1 MEDQELSIT
10 KKLITTRSLFDVFW
24 TATVFLCMLCTVV
37 PLFAVLFFVGYSGVR
52 RIDYPLFTQLS
63 PPPGYSEGG
72 IAHAILGTLLTVG
85 IGSLIAIPIGIFAAI
100 YLAEFSGN
108 NKIAYWVR
116 FTASVLSGVPSILIG
131 VFIYGLLI
139 ATKIIGFSAIAG
151 GTALSVLMLPTIT
164 KTTDEAL
171 QIVPQDLRWA
181 ALGIGAYNYQAVLG
195 VILPAAAP
203 TIVTGITLAIA
214 RAAGETA
221 PLLFT
226 ALYSNFW
233 ASNLPEGL
241 IAPIATLSVLIYNF
255 SVVPF
260 EHQKQLAWSAS
271 LILVFLVLITSI
283 ASRLATREKT
293 H

>member
-24 TATVFLCMLCTVV
+24 TATAFLCMLCTVV

-151 GTALSVLMLPTIT
+151 GTALSVLILPTIT

-241 IAPIATLSVLIYNF
+241 IEPIATLSVLIYNF

-260 EHQKQLAWSAS
+260 EPQKQLAWSAS

>member
-1 MEDQELSIT
+1 
-10 KKLITTRSLFDVFW
+10 
-24 TATVFLCMLCTVV
+24 
-37 PLFAVLFFVGYSGVR
+37 
-52 RIDYPLFTQLS
+52 
-63 PPPGYSEGG
+63 
-72 IAHAILGTLLTVG
+72 
-85 IGSLIAIPIGIFAAI
+85 
-100 YLAEFSGN
+100 
-108 NKIAYWVR
+108 
-116 FTASVLSGVPSILIG
+116 
-131 VFIYGLLI
+131 
-139 ATKIIGFSAIAG
+139 
-151 GTALSVLMLPTIT
+151 MLPTIT

-233 ASNLPEGL
+233 ASNPPEGL
-241 IAPIATLSVLIYNF
+241 IEPIATLSVLIYNF

-260 EHQKQLAWSAS
+260 EPQKQLAWSAS

>member
-24 TATVFLCMLCTVV
+24 TATAFLCMLCTVV

-52 RIDYPLFTQLS
+52 KIDYPLFTQLS

-100 YLAEFSGN
+100 YLAEFSDN

-131 VFIYGLLI
+131 VFVYGLLI

-241 IAPIATLSVLIYNF
+241 IEPIATLSVLIYNF

-260 EHQKQLAWSAS
+260 EPQKQLAWSAS

>member
-24 TATVFLCMLCTVV
+24 TATAFLCMLCTVV

-221 PLLFT
+221 PLLFS

-233 ASNLPEGL
+233 ASIGR
-241 IAPIATLSVLIYNF
+241 I
-255 SVVPF
+255 
-260 EHQKQLAWSAS
+260 
-271 LILVFLVLITSI
+271 
-283 ASRLATREKT
+283 
-293 H
+293 

>member
-24 TATVFLCMLCTVV
+24 TATAFLCMLCTVV

-52 RIDYPLFTQLS
+52 KIDYPLFTQLS

-233 ASNLPEGL
+233 ASNPPEGL
-241 IAPIATLSVLIYNF
+241 IEPIATLSVLIYNF

-260 EHQKQLAWSAS
+260 EPQKQLAWSAS

>member
-1 MEDQELSIT
+1 
-10 KKLITTRSLFDVFW
+10 
-24 TATVFLCMLCTVV
+24 MLCTVV

-233 ASNLPEGL
+233 ASNPPEGL
-241 IAPIATLSVLIYNF
+241 IEPIATLSVLIYNF

-260 EHQKQLAWSAS
+260 EPQKQLAWSAS

>member
-24 TATVFLCMLCTVV
+24 TATAFLCMLCTVV

-221 PLLFT
+221 PLLLT

-241 IAPIATLSVLIYNF
+241 IEPIATLSVLIYNF

-260 EHQKQLAWSAS
+260 EPQKQLAWSAS

>member
-24 TATVFLCMLCTVV
+24 TATAFLCMLCTVV

-52 RIDYPLFTQLS
+52 KIDYPLFTQLS

-164 KTTDEAL
+164 KTADEAL

-241 IAPIATLSVLIYNF
+241 IEPIATLSVLIYNF

-260 EHQKQLAWSAS
+260 EPQKQLAWSAS

>member
-24 TATVFLCMLCTVV
+24 TANAFLCMLCTVV

>member
-1 MEDQELSIT
+1 MEDQDLSIT

-24 TATVFLCMLCTVV
+24 TATAFLCMLCTVV

-233 ASNLPEGL
+233 ASNPPEGL
-241 IAPIATLSVLIYNF
+241 IEPIATLSVLIYNF

-260 EHQKQLAWSAS
+260 EPQKQLAWSAS

>member
-24 TATVFLCMLCTVV
+24 TATAFLCMLCTVV

-52 RIDYPLFTQLS
+52 KIDYPLFTQLS

-241 IAPIATLSVLIYNF
+241 IEPIATLSVLIYNF

-260 EHQKQLAWSAS
+260 EPQKQLAWSAS

>member
-1 MEDQELSIT
+1 MEDKELSLT
-10 KKLITTRSLFDVFW
+10 RKLVDTRSLLDSFW
-24 TATVFLCMLCTVV
+24 TGIASLCMFCTII

-52 RIDYPLFTQLS
+52 RIDFPLFTQLS

-72 IAHAILGTLLTVG
+72 VAHAIVGTLLTVG
-85 IGSLIAIPIGIFAAI
+85 IGSLIAIPIGILAAI
-100 YLAEFSGN
+100 YLAEFSGD

-116 FTASVLSGVPSILIG
+116 FAASVLSGVPSILIG
-131 VFIYGLLI
+131 VFVYGLLI
-139 ATKIIGFSAIAG
+139 ATKVIGFSSIAG

-171 QIVPQDLRWA
+171 KIVPQDLRWA
-181 ALGIGAYNYQAVLG
+181 ALGIGAYSYQAVLG
-195 VILPAAAP
+195 VVLPAAAP

-233 ASNLPEGL
+233 ASTPPEGL
-241 IAPIATLSVLIYNF
+241 FEPIATLSVLIYNF

-260 EHQKQLAWSAS
+260 APQKQLAWSAS
-271 LILVFLVLITSI
+271 LILVFLVLITSV
-283 ASRLATREKT
+283 ASRLVARQKT

>member
-24 TATVFLCMLCTVV
+24 TATAFLCMLCTVV

-164 KTTDEAL
+164 KPTDEAL

-233 ASNLPEGL
+233 ASNPPEGL
-241 IAPIATLSVLIYNF
+241 IEPIATLSVLIYNF

-260 EHQKQLAWSAS
+260 EPQKQLAWSAS

>member
-24 TATVFLCMLCTVV
+24 TATAFLCMLCTIV

-52 RIDYPLFTQLS
+52 KIDYPLFTQLS

-241 IAPIATLSVLIYNF
+241 IEPIATLSVLIYNF

-260 EHQKQLAWSAS
+260 EPQKQLAWSAS

>member
-233 ASNLPEGL
+233 ASNPPEGL
-241 IAPIATLSVLIYNF
+241 IEPIATLSVLIYNF

-260 EHQKQLAWSAS
+260 EPQKQLAWSAS

>member
-24 TATVFLCMLCTVV
+24 TATAFLCMLCTVV

-241 IAPIATLSVLIYNF
+241 IEPIATLSVLIYNF

-260 EHQKQLAWSAS
+260 EPQKQLAWSAS

>member
-24 TATVFLCMLCTVV
+24 TATAFLCMLCTVV

-233 ASNLPEGL
+233 ASNPPEGL
-241 IAPIATLSVLIYNF
+241 IEPIATLSVLIYNF

-260 EHQKQLAWSAS
+260 EPQKQLAWSAS

>member
-24 TATVFLCMLCTVV
+24 TATAFLCMLCTVV

-233 ASNLPEGL
+233 ASNRPEGL
-241 IAPIATLSVLIYNF
+241 IEPIATLSVLIYNF

-260 EHQKQLAWSAS
+260 EPQKQLAWSAS

>member
-24 TATVFLCMLCTVV
+24 TATAFLCMLCTVV

-164 KTTDEAL
+164 KTTYEAL

-233 ASNLPEGL
+233 ASNPPEGL
-241 IAPIATLSVLIYNF
+241 IEPIATLSVLIYNF

-260 EHQKQLAWSAS
+260 EPQKQLAWSAS